1 MCKSVDTQPLKVI
14 TIFGDNNSGKTTLI
28 NYVFTKLMETGG
40 ELTYYH
46 IIGAD
51 TRDFHAIVIWEGL
64 IIAFCSIGDP
74 ADEEIENKWKYI
86 EDGIENAKKFNAEI
100 LLNAVSYNIENDMQ
114 TTINKY
120 EEILNNEQPF
130 KKIIL
135 DKKKDEKIEM
145 IIKKKQNNCKSIIKD
160 LLTISRVN

>member
-14 TIFGDNNSGKTTLI
+14 TIFGDTNSGKTTLI

-74 ADEEIENKWKYI
+74 ADEEIENNWDNI
-86 EDGIENAKKFNAEI
+86 EKGIKTAKDFKAEI
-100 LLNAVSYNIENDMQ
+100 LLNAVSYDIEKDSQ
-114 TTINKY
+114 TTKTEYI
-120 EEILNNEQPF
+120 
-130 KKIIL
+130 KKLDKANLFSSIML

-145 IIKKKQNNCKSIIKD
+145 IIKKKQNYCKSIIKD

>member
-64 IIAFCSIGDP
+64 VIAFCSIGDP
-74 ADEEIENKWKYI
+74 ADEEIENKWDNI
-86 EDGIENAKKFNAEI
+86 EKGIKTAKDFKAEI
-100 LLNAVSYNIENDMQ
+100 LLNAVSYNIENNMQ

-120 EEILNNEQPF
+120 EEILNNENPF
-130 KKIIL
+130 KSIIL

-145 IIKKKQNNCKSIIKD
+145 IIKKKQNYCKAIIQD
-160 LLTISRVN
+160 LLTISKDN